1 MRFRRWPDWAGSL
14 VALSC
19 AIHCAS
25 LTVIFTLYPALWL
38 NRRYWEM
45 GLWQK
50 LFWLE
55 RGLLAITWLIWIG
68 AAVQGWRHH
77 RHPGPAFLGSL
88 ALIGLTTLILSP
100 LHFSGRWTGAAAVVA
115 GLSMVAAHLWNLRLA
130 RICANLQPG

>member
-14 VALSC
+14 VALTC
-19 AIHCAS
+19 AAHCAS

-55 RGLLAITWLIWIG
+55 RGLLALTWVIWTG
-68 AAVQGWRHH
+68 AAIQAWRQH
-77 RHPGPAFLGSL
+77 RQAGPIILGSL
-88 ALIGLTTLILSP
+88 ALLGLTTLILSP
-100 LHFSGRWTGAAAVVA
+100 LHFSGRWTGVAAVVA
-115 GLSMVAAHLWNLRLA
+115 GLSMAAAHGWNLYLA
-130 RICANLQPG
+130 RRASRQALN